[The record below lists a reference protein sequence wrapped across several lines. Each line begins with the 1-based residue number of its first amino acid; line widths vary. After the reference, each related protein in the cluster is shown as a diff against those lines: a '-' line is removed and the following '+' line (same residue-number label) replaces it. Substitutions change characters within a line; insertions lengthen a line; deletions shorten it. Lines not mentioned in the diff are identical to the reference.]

1 MTGEPN
7 PENTAGP
14 HDAEDGYHG
23 AATVLVGAAGE
34 PGGDAAEFAVD
45 VDLRG
50 HFQPIDGRYRWYGR
64 ISQHAGLAE
73 RVGGK
78 RTAVALRTEHGEA
91 AGEVSDPDPWGR
103 YRIMGV
109 STPPFPVPTTLAE
122 IAGELP

>member
-7 PENTAGP
+7 PANTTES
-14 HDAEDGYHG
+14 HDEEDGYHG
-23 AATVLVGAAGE
+23 VATVVLSA
-34 PGGDAAEFAVD
+34 GDAAGDAVEFTVD

-73 RVGGK
+73 RIGGK

-91 AGEVSDPDPWGR
+91 VGEVSDPDPWGR

-122 IAGELP
+122 VGGELP